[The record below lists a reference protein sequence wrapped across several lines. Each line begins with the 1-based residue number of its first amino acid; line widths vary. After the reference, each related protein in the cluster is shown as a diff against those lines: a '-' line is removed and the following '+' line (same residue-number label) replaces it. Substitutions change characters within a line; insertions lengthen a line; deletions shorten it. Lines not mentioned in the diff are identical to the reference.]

1 MTDLVKLLILQ
12 SGTLRSPISFL
23 SVVPNEV
30 FFPIVQQ
37 TLINFKSN
45 DEVIQDLNI
54 STKFAEQIFAAV
66 QSQMSASQVNDLV
79 AHAESNV
86 KNGFLAIPPPPVNTE
101 VNLNLSNYAENSAKA
116 KKHKK
121 SYEKRNKEF
130 ITRVRKRL
138 KCLKC
143 SLDKWYL
150 IEFHHLDPKTKE
162 IGVTNLQYN
171 AYSIERIKKEK
182 IGRAHV

>member
-1 MTDLVKLLILQ
+1 M
-12 SGTLRSPISFL
+12 GTK
-23 SVVPNEV
+23 EY
-30 FFPIVQQ
+30 
-37 TLINFKSN
+37 
-45 DEVIQDLNI
+45 
-54 STKFAEQIFAAV
+54 
-66 QSQMSASQVNDLV
+66 
-79 AHAESNV
+79 HA
-86 KNGFLAIPPPPVNTE
+86 KY
-101 VNLNLSNYAENSAKA
+101 YAENSAKA

-171 AYSIERIKKEK
+171 AYSIERIKKEIRK
-182 IGRAHV
+182 CVPLCRNCHAEYHHLERQKEISTFEQYLRYERK